1 MDRSAEDALCRELA
15 AWEPGEREFPYEAV
29 IGSYRAHGKQF
40 VADDVLK
47 ALDLVRARFGAEQPD
62 LAAFLDV
69 ALDKWDGTY
78 NYLTYLGID
87 LLGLDPE
94 ADGETGRRL
103 RTELVGLL
111 LADLMAFETGARDG
125 THAWLPGLRPD
136 ADLYDKRLRLL
147 GAALSP
153 LAPGEGELEHR
164 AARLLEQAPPE
175 RRRALL
181 LSMQPVFV
189 SHDEYLFIRV
199 LQSFEVT
206 FSAMAADLGD
216 AIARVEEGQAERAA
230 VSIAHCAG
238 SLAAARSLFSL
249 LATMRAESFR
259 VFRVYTV
266 GASAIQSGNYKVFEA
281 LCSPP
286 STARID
292 SPAFQSVP
300 AIRDRVL
307 EDWRDLTTA
316 VRRAQA
322 SGVLDEQ
329 GCGLVRAAAGELER
343 VHQHWKQTHWKL
355 AVRMIG
361 EERGTGYT
369 VGTPYLK
376 AAIDNRLFPHL
387 SPGAAGE

>member
-1 MDRSAEDALCRELA
+1 MDTSVEDALVRELA

-40 VADDVLK
+40 VSDDVLK
-47 ALDLVRARFGAEQPD
+47 ALDLVRARLGPEQQD
-62 LAAFLDV
+62 LSAFLDV

-87 LLGLDPE
+87 LLGLE
-94 ADGETGRRL
+94 ADGETGRRQ
-103 RTELVGLL
+103 RTELVGVL

-125 THAWLPGLRPD
+125 EHDWLPSMRPD

-153 LAPGEGELEHR
+153 LAPGPGELEHR
-164 AARLLEQAPPE
+164 AARLLERAAPE

-199 LQSFEVT
+199 LQCFEVT
-206 FSAMAADLGD
+206 FAAMAADLGD
-216 AIARVEEGQAERAA
+216 AITWVEEGQAEQAA
-230 VSIAHCAG
+230 LGVTRCAR

-259 VFRVYTV
+259 IFRTYTV

-286 STARID
+286 SRARIE

-316 VRRAQA
+316 VRQAQA
-322 SGVLDEQ
+322 AGVLDEQ
-329 GCGLVRAAAGELER
+329 GYRLVGAAAGELER

-376 AAIDNRLFPHL
+376 AAIGNRLFPHL
-387 SPGAAGE
+387 SPGAADE